1 MPLDARVKKTSA
13 LSYGGPRAQPS
24 KGETPTVAPGSTRS
38 LTTSRRKLLR
48 EAVRRRSARSVPRA
62 ASQNDSIPQRELE
75 VASTPHL
82 CCATSTS
89 PRSGTEP
96 PIAPLFA
103 PTTVII
109 GDSITRGIRFFNV
122 TTLSFPG
129 ATAADIANKIPSLL
143 GSLPSSIRCII
154 VHISCDDTARRQS
167 EQTKCDFK
175 RLLNSLKDCG
185 KSVFISGP
193 LPTMMQNCERFSRI
207 LSLNS
212 WTNMLCNAQKVHFID
227 NFNSFWNR
235 PDYSNSDGIHLN
247 SDPQRPPLELLPAHR
262 PTRPSGSPYPPLK
275 PLQRETTSF
284 KIPTIISHRPL
295 RHPALRS
302 SHHANLRTLPR
313 SSQESSVKPPHP
325 HHLNLALFNNRS
337 LTSKGLILQDFIMDN
352 KLDFLFLTETWH
364 KPLDYFSLNQ
374 ATPTGYTYIDKPR
387 PEGRG
392 GGIATIH
399 KKDLKIISLSMPT
412 VSSFEHVALKL
423 PAPPP
428 PLIIAIIYRPPK
440 PNPDFLTDLSDLLT
454 QLCALSPSILL
465 LGDFNIHIDNPSCS
479 LACEF
484 LDILQH
490 FSFTQHCHFPTH
502 DHGHILALICST
514 GLETPPPPPAMI
526 SISLITYL
534 SKQL

>member
-1 MPLDARVKKTSA
+1 MPLDARVKKTSP
-13 LSYGGPRAQPS
+13 LS
-24 KGETPTVAPGSTRS
+24 
-38 LTTSRRKLLR
+38 
-48 EAVRRRSARSVPRA
+48 AV
-62 ASQNDSIPQRELE
+62 SQNDSIPQRELE
-75 VASTPHL
+75 VASTPRL
-82 CCATSTS
+82 RCATSTS
-89 PRSGTEP
+89 PGSGTAP

-109 GDSITRGIRFFNV
+109 GDSITRGICFFNV

-143 GSLPSSIRCII
+143 RSLPSSIRRII
-154 VHISCDDTARRQS
+154 VHIGCNDTACRQS

-193 LPTMMQNCERFSRI
+193 LPTMTQNCERFSRL

-235 PDYSNSDGIHLN
+235 PDYFNSDGIHLN
-247 SDPQRPPLELLPAHR
+247 SDPQRTPLELLPAHR

-275 PLQRETTSF
+275 PLQREITSF
-284 KIPTIISHRPL
+284 TIPTVISHRPL
-295 RHPALRS
+295 HHPALRS
-302 SHHANLRTLPR
+302 SHHANLRTLPL
-313 SSQESSVKPPHP
+313 SSQESSVRPPHP
-325 HHLNLALFNNRS
+325 HHLNLALFNTRS

-387 PEGRG
+387 LEGRG

-399 KKDLKIISLSMPT
+399 NKDLKIISLSMPT

-423 PAPPP
+423 PGSP

-440 PNPDFLTDLSDLLT
+440 PNPDFLTELSDLLT
-454 QLCALSPSILL
+454 QLCALSPSVLL
-465 LGDFNIHIDNPSCS
+465 LDDFNIHIDNPSCS

-484 LDILQH
+484 LDILQC

-502 DHGHILALICST
+502 NHGHILDLICST
-514 GLETPPPPPAMI
+514 GLETPPPPPPPP
-526 SISLITYL
+526 
-534 SKQL
+534 